1 MSNEQMYR
9 GKICVITGAA
19 SGIGRALTLALHA
32 AGAVLA
38 ISDINEEGLAQTA
51 EFLGAKTSNSLLVDM
66 LNIADASDIETYAP
80 HVKRALGPVDYLF
93 NVAGLTRMG
102 NFDETPLRSM
112 EKVFDVNFWGAV
124 RMCNAFLP
132 QLKSTK
138 GGIINVASL
147 FSLIGVGGQTH
158 YCASKFA
165 LRGFSESLVQE
176 LADYS
181 VRVSIVCPG
190 AVDTNITRNAKIDA
204 LPARAKSHEHI
215 NNMFKK
221 IARTSAEQA
230 AQIILDGAA
239 KGKLQILVG
248 KDAKRAAFMQRL
260 LPQHYIKLMMKRD
273 KKSKARYLKKQSQNR
288 S

>member
-1 MSNEQMYR
+1 MHNEHFYR

-19 SGIGRALTLALHA
+19 SGIGRALALALHA
-32 AGAVLA
+32 SGAVLA
-38 ISDINEEGLAQTA
+38 ISDINTVELAKTA
-51 EFLGAKTSNSLLVDM
+51 ELLGARNANSILVDK
-66 LNIADASDIETYAP
+66 LNIADASDIESYAP
-80 HVKRALGPVDYLF
+80 HVKRSLGSVDFLF

-102 NFDETPLRSM
+102 NFDEIPMRSM

-124 RMCNAFLP
+124 RMCKAFLP

-138 GGIINVASL
+138 GGIVNVASL

-165 LRGFSESLVQE
+165 LRGFSETLVQE
-176 LADYS
+176 LADDDIQI
-181 VRVSIVCPG
+181 SIVCPG

-204 LPARAKSHEHI
+204 LPARAKSHEHV

-221 IARTSAEQA
+221 IAHTSAEQA
-230 AQIILDGAA
+230 AQIILDGTA
-239 KGKLQILVG
+239 KGKLHILVG
-248 KDAKRAAFMQRL
+248 KDAKRAALMQRL
-260 LPQHYIKLMMKRD
+260 LPQHYIKLMIKRD
-273 KKSKARYLKKQSQNR
+273 KRSKARYAKKKSQNR